1 MSMRLDFFVI
11 LQYESNNINYSL
23 VLDILCVTYF
33 LTSVTMP
40 DPQTSDTR
48 QMR

>member
-23 VLDILCVTYF
+23 VLD
-33 LTSVTMP
+33 
-40 DPQTSDTR
+40 DA
-48 QMR
+48 